1 MPAGRRSNSGSL
13 WIAVVLAVS
22 GSSCGVLATQPYRSL
37 APVPPVQDRDQA
49 VQIIVAALT
58 ERGYSPALVNERVGT
73 VSTDWRMTAGWMKI
87 FFGYSGQDR
96 VVVSLSDST
105 LILNGEYQVR
115 KGTSLVSAMFHDRED
130 RHRQEPDTDW
140 FTANPPASLRQEWE
154 QLRLIIAERISR
166 AAPARRAT
174 VAGSASPVVLPPGE
188 VVAPSVL
195 LRRQPAEQRIAVA
208 VVDFKGVGVSRD
220 EVAIL
225 TDRLR
230 AELVDS
236 GIFMV
241 IERERMEEILREQE
255 FQVSG
260 ACESDACVVEI
271 GRLVG
276 VNRIITGTIG
286 KLGSTYTTT
295 ARLINVE
302 TGEIVARASDDCACE
317 VEQLLGRMERIAG
330 VLANGAN

>member
-1 MPAGRRSNSGSL
+1 LPAGRRSNSGSL

-22 GSSCGVLATQPYRSL
+22 GSGCGVLATQPYRSL
-37 APVPPVQDRDQA
+37 APVAPVQDRDQA

-188 VVAPSVL
+188 AVAPSVL
-195 LRRQPAEQRIAVA
+195 LRRQAAEQRIAVA

-260 ACESDACVVEI
+260 ACESDA
-271 GRLVG
+271 
-276 VNRIITGTIG
+276 
-286 KLGSTYTTT
+286 
-295 ARLINVE
+295 
-302 TGEIVARASDDCACE
+302 
-317 VEQLLGRMERIAG
+317 
-330 VLANGAN
+330 